1 MKNTCKYILSL
12 IILYFVIPSGSYA
25 QFASKKVRPKYEAY
39 NDSLKK
45 VDYNYVFP
53 FWGQE
58 AYKKGID
65 LQYPIGFMAN
75 YFWVKQDI
83 LIDNFQLGF
92 DDINNNFDMPLTP
105 VPDSIISFGT
115 NSNTSYSVN
124 IRPDIWIY
132 PFINIYGI
140 FGYGH
145 TNTQV
150 EVFANLPGNEPLN
163 FTAGIEEG
171 VTTYGTG
178 LLVAGGVGPVW
189 FSLDGNLTWNKLKSL
204 NKPTMG
210 YVAGLRIGKMFV
222 FKHKPES
229 NISVWAGSMLMYM
242 QSATDGSSPL
252 IDVLD
257 DEIWERK
264 EQIVNNYWDWHD
276 TNYNNLNPVEKKLV
290 DEIFTPLIEGLDAR
304 QGESLVLYKMDKQV
318 KQKFNGL
325 VGIQYQLNKNWQFR
339 TEGGVLGNR
348 KSFILS
354 VNYRLLGFRKTTKI
368 L

>member
-1 MKNTCKYILSL
+1 MKLTFKT
-12 IILYFVIPSGSYA
+12 IILTITLFSILNTGFA
-25 QFASKKVRPKYEAY
+25 QFASKKINPKYESY

-45 VDYNYVFP
+45 VKYNYVFP

-65 LQYPIGFMAN
+65 LQYPIGIMAN

-83 LIDNFQLGF
+83 LIDNFHLGF
-92 DDINNNFDMPLTP
+92 DDVNDKFDMPLTP

-124 IRPDIWIY
+124 VRPDIWLY

-140 FGYGH
+140 FGYGY

-150 EVFANLPGNEPLN
+150 EVIANLPGSEPLN

-171 VTTYGTG
+171 VATYGTG
-178 LLVAGGVGPVW
+178 VLVAGGVGPVW
-189 FSLDGNLTWNKLKSL
+189 FSLDGNFTWNKLKSL

-210 YVAGLRIGKMFV
+210 YVVGLRIGKMFV
-222 FKHKPES
+222 FKNKPES
-229 NISVWAGSMLMYM
+229 NISLWAGSMFMYM

-257 DEIWERK
+257 DSVWDRKDEI
-264 EQIVNNYWDWHD
+264 VGNYWDWHNA
-276 TNYNNLNPVEKKLV
+276 NYDNLGPVKKKIV
-290 DEIFTPLIEGLDAR
+290 DEIYTPIIEALDAKD
-304 QGESLVLYKMDKQV
+304 GSSMVLYKMDKQV
-318 KQKFNGL
+318 KEKFNGL
-325 VGIQYQLNKNWQFR
+325 AGIQYQLNKHWQFR
-339 TEGGVLGNR
+339 TEGGFIGNR

-354 VNYRLLGFRKTTKI
+354 INYRLLGFKKQAKI